1 MATYDDP
8 RILRAIAHPTR
19 NRVLHELS
27 AAGSLRAADVAQ
39 RTGIPANQAS
49 FHLRQLAKYGL
60 VEIDPD
66 AGRDKRD
73 RVWRL
78 TDDDITISP
87 REMVQQ
93 PGGEAAYTVFQRSSV
108 AWGHHLVDEA
118 FKISSELEDDPARR
132 LVSESS
138 LRLTKDEALG
148 LQQELNQVVARY
160 RDAGRQPSGEEER
173 DLYSVYQLVQ
183 PMPDLAGEAD
193 PGAAT

>member
-27 AAGSLRAADVAQ
+27 AAGSLRAADIAK

-60 VEIDPD
+60 VEIAPG

-78 TDDDITISP
+78 VDDDITINP
-87 REMVQQ
+87 REIVEQ
-93 PGGEAAYTVFQRSSV
+93 PGGAAAFTVFQRNSV

-118 FKISSELEDDPARR
+118 YRISDDDDEDRAKRI
-132 LVSESS
+132 VSETS
-138 LRLTKDEALG
+138 LRLTKPEAEQLQRDLG
-148 LQQELNQVVARY
+148 EVVARY
-160 RDAGRQPSGEEER
+160 RAVGRASSGDEGRE
-173 DLYSVYQLVQ
+173 LYSVYQLIQ
-183 PMPDLAGEAD
+183 PMPELAGEQESVE
-193 PGAAT
+193 G

>member
-27 AAGSLRAADVAQ
+27 AAGSLRAADIAK

-60 VEIDPD
+60 VEVAPD

-78 TDDDITISP
+78 VDDDITISP
-87 REMVQQ
+87 RKMVEQ

-108 AWGHHLVDEA
+108 AWGHLLVDQA
-118 FKISSELEDDPARR
+118 FQISKDADDPAKRI
-132 LVSESS
+132 VSETS
-138 LRLTKDEALG
+138 LRLTEDDAER
-148 LQQELNQVVARY
+148 LQRDLNEVVARY
-160 RDAGRQPSGEEER
+160 REAGRQAADEEME
-173 DLYSVYQLVQ
+173 LYSVYQLIQ
-183 PMPDLAGEAD
+183 PMPALAGED
-193 PGAAT
+193 DQD